1 MIASY
6 DPILVFASVLVA
18 VMASFT
24 GLKLLAGLRHVDASR
39 KKLQLGKA
47 AVALGGGIWSM
58 HFIAMLAVSLPVP
71 IVYDALLTLG
81 SVLIAILITGLG
93 LSLMHVGERTS
104 GKTALAGTLIG
115 LGITSMHY
123 VGMQAIKGNCVAQYA
138 PPGFIVPVA
147 IAILFSICA
156 LHLAYRNRT
165 LGQLALGSVLLGV
178 TISGM
183 HYSAMAFTSFVR
195 VEAQFPVLKPML
207 PDTYLA
213 LIVAVAA
220 FLVCGVFLLTALPM
234 AGPDKAAGDAD
245 VADATAAGPAA
256 GEVASLVAEADADRP
271 ATPAPAANDEGER
284 VRVPYEQNNR
294 VYFLDAARIRAIKAE
309 GHYTRI
315 LDGEDSLFCPWSIS
329 RLEEHLDGLPF
340 MRTHRSFLLNIAHA
354 EAFQRQRDKAY
365 VIVSGPAE
373 TAVPVS
379 RSHLGDVRRSLGM

>member
-1 MIASY
+1 MVASY
-6 DPILVFASVLVA
+6 DPILVFASVFVA

-24 GLKLLAGLRHVDASR
+24 GLKLLAGLRHVDARR
-39 KKLQLGKA
+39 KKLQIVKA

-71 IVYDALLTLG
+71 IIYDALYTLG
-81 SVLIAILITGLG
+81 SMLIAILITGLG
-93 LSLMHVGERTS
+93 LSLMHLGERTTN
-104 GKTALAGTLIG
+104 KTVLAGGLIG
-115 LGITSMHY
+115 VGITSMHY
-123 VGMQAIKGNCVAQYA
+123 VGMEAIEGNCVAEYA

-147 IAILFSICA
+147 IAILSSICA

-165 LGQLALGSVLLGV
+165 LMQLALGSVLLGV

-195 VEAQFPVLKPML
+195 IEAQLPVLKPML
-207 PDTYLA
+207 PDSYLA
-213 LIVAVAA
+213 LFVAVAA
-220 FLVCGVFLLTALPM
+220 FLLCGVFLLTALPM
-234 AGPDKAAGDAD
+234 PEPKTVPVDDDQPLPAPPMAPALS
-245 VADATAAGPAA
+245 VVPAA
-256 GEVASLVAEADADRP
+256 TE
-271 ATPAPAANDEGER
+271 PAPAAADESER

-294 VYFLDAARIRAIKAE
+294 VYFLDAARIRAVKAE

-354 EAFQRQRDKAY
+354 EAFQRRRDKAY

-379 RSHLGDVRRSLGM
+379 RTHLGDVRRALGM